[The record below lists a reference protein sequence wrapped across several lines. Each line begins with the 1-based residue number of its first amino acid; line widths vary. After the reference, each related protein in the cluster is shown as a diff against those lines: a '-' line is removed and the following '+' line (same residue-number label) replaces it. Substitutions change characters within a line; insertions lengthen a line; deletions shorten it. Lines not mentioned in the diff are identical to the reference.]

1 MGSTTLTNGSGSRY
15 LDSSNKLSSAGAAAS
30 LKYARPQD
38 LPSYPSVGLPPNR
51 QNRDAR
57 AGAAATL
64 GWANQKPVEIWKPD
78 PTTSASTAATI
89 GWTRKSNPPWQP
101 QQSASGARA
110 AVLAAKSDLRV
121 ADQKSVPPRP
131 KSAGFG
137 NSAANVAMQK
147 DRRSLQAPPAPNRA
161 SQLNRHRSLMAATG
175 AMASPRPR
183 ADSTPPLAPKYPD
196 EMNARANA
204 LRAATHADTA
214 SRRRRSEIPQGGA
227 TPVTTM
233 GKERYTSHPSQPS
246 EADQK
251 QKEDS
256 MHASAIAMAQQM
268 YKIIEKREKETGEA
282 GYAATVA
289 HGRGR
294 STSLMSDEP
303 TPMKYGNLQE
313 AAQRLAQQRLAKL
326 HDENYK
332 NREYLDYY
340 GSPQP
345 SQRLSKG
352 RFRRRA
358 SSDTTV
364 EESRDRRQNVRF
376 QAAQPLYS
384 SDLSQIDAKTRQRD
398 RDMLLA
404 AAQRNVQRS
413 LQGIDDRVYAQ
424 TGRPTPSMM
433 GQETLPMA
441 IAQQRVQQQQQ
452 QQGPPQR
459 GDKVSIGHGALVDR
473 SSVDALAFRNVQPVL
488 HQINTKSDAEQA
500 RRTEIK
506 LDEEEAKRQIERERE
521 REQELKEIDKQLKE
535 HDKQEKKE
543 KKTAENFFKR
553 QSKRWSKQSSKSKS
567 TQSRESY
574 VPEPMAMSGAV
585 GGGGVS
591 EYDRVATGE
600 YEPPVERYEPPIERA
615 ELTPAFEPAPA
626 VQPVQ
631 QAPITPPTQPV
642 RVAEPI
648 TPVEPAKPAPPTLA
662 VQPPEPTEEEDVPEI
677 PVSEYTDKGK
687 SSQPFT
693 RLQKSTR
700 PSQTS
705 ATSQQGVKSWLK
717 TAFRRTSKGQKE
729 ELEKQNGAGGLFVG
743 GASLA
748 QQPDGTPQQVATKT
762 MYGDENEVPVSR
774 YLTGTDG
781 SKYSQE
787 QEGSAA
793 AGALAS
799 NPVRETAAPREEEGY
814 ESEEARDQFNDADVA
829 MPIFK
834 SSRPLSPA
842 RDSRFKEVI

>member
-1 MGSTTLTNGSGSRY
+1 MVVARAIWTATTSYRRQVNHPFPTSSIYTY
-15 LDSSNKLSSAGAAAS
+15 LLVGAAAS

-121 ADQKSVPPRP
+121 ADEKSVPPRP

-282 GYAATVA
+282 GYAATAA

-326 HDENYK
+326 DDENYK

-364 EESRDRRQNVRF
+364 EESRGRRQNVRF

-413 LQGIDDRVYAQ
+413 LQGIDERVYAQ

-441 IAQQRVQQQQQ
+441 IAQQRVQQ

-488 HQINTKSDAEQA
+488 HQINTKSDIEQA

-521 REQELKEIDKQLKE
+521 REQELKEIDKQLKGKSWIPTR
-535 HDKQEKKE
+535 DKFFANQCKNMTSRRRRKRRAQ
-543 KKTAENFFKR
+543 KT
-553 QSKRWSKQSSKSKS
+553 SSSDRASAGRSRAARARALKAGNP
-567 TQSRESY
+567 TWQSRW
-574 VPEPMAMSGAV
+574 P
-585 GGGGVS
+585 
-591 EYDRVATGE
+591 
-600 YEPPVERYEPPIERA
+600 
-615 ELTPAFEPAPA
+615 
-626 VQPVQ
+626 
-631 QAPITPPTQPV
+631 
-642 RVAEPI
+642 
-648 TPVEPAKPAPPTLA
+648 
-662 VQPPEPTEEEDVPEI
+662 
-677 PVSEYTDKGK
+677 
-687 SSQPFT
+687 
-693 RLQKSTR
+693 
-700 PSQTS
+700 
-705 ATSQQGVKSWLK
+705 
-717 TAFRRTSKGQKE
+717 
-729 ELEKQNGAGGLFVG
+729 
-743 GASLA
+743 
-748 QQPDGTPQQVATKT
+748 
-762 MYGDENEVPVSR
+762 
-774 YLTGTDG
+774 
-781 SKYSQE
+781 
-787 QEGSAA
+787 
-793 AGALAS
+793 
-799 NPVRETAAPREEEGY
+799 
-814 ESEEARDQFNDADVA
+814 
-829 MPIFK
+829 
-834 SSRPLSPA
+834 
-842 RDSRFKEVI
+842 

>member
-1 MGSTTLTNGSGSRY
+1 MGSTTTLTNGGGSRY
-15 LDSSNKLSSAGAAAS
+15 LDRNNKLSSAGAAAS

-51 QNRDAR
+51 QNRDAH
-57 AGAAATL
+57 AGAAASL
-64 GWANQKPVEIWKPD
+64 GWANQKPIEIWKPD
-78 PTTSASTAATI
+78 ATTSASTAATI

-121 ADQKSVPPRP
+121 ADQKVVPPRP

-137 NSAANVAMQK
+137 NSAATLAMQN
-147 DRRSLQAPPAPNRA
+147 DRRSVQAPPAPNRA
-161 SQLNRHRSLMAATG
+161 SQLSRHGSLMAATG

-183 ADSTPPLAPKYPD
+183 ADSTPPLGPKYPD
-196 EMNARANA
+196 EMNARSNA

-227 TPVTTM
+227 TPVTNM
-233 GKERYTSHPSQPS
+233 RKERYTSQPFQPS

-268 YKIIEKREKETGEA
+268 YKVIEKREKETGEA
-282 GYAATVA
+282 GHAATAA

-303 TPMKYGNLQE
+303 TPMRFGNLQE
-313 AAQRLAQQRLAKL
+313 AAQRLAQERLAKL
-326 HDENYK
+326 HDDNYK
-332 NREYLDYY
+332 HREYLDYY

-345 SQRLSKG
+345 TQRR

-358 SSDTTV
+358 SSDTSL
-364 EESRDRRQNVRF
+364 EETRA
-376 QAAQPLYS
+376 QAPLYS
-384 SDLSQIDAKTRQRD
+384 SSISQIDVKTRQRD

-413 LQGIDDRVYAQ
+413 LQGIDERVYAQ

-441 IAQQRVQQQQQ
+441 IAQQRVQQQQPQ
-452 QQGPPQR
+452 YPP
-459 GDKVSIGHGALVDR
+459 GEKVSIGNGAVVDR

-488 HQINTKSDAEQA
+488 HQIHDKSEIEQA

-521 REQELKEIDKQLKE
+521 REQEFKEIDRQLKE

-543 KKTAENFFKR
+543 RKSQEKFFKR
-553 QSKRWSKQSSKSKS
+553 QSKRWSKQSSKSSKSKS

-585 GGGGVS
+585 GGGGAFG
-591 EYDRVATGE
+591 YGQAATEE
-600 YEPPVERYEPPIERA
+600 YEQPVERMPIAEPAPISR
-615 ELTPAFEPAPA
+615 PAPVVESAPA

-631 QAPITPPTQPV
+631 EAPVTPPVQHV

-648 TPVEPAKPAPPTLA
+648 KPSQPTLA
-662 VQPPEPTEEEDVPEI
+662 VQPPEPIEDEGVPEI
-677 PVSEYTDKGK
+677 PVSQYTDKGK
-687 SSQPFT
+687 SSQQFS
-693 RLQKSTR
+693 RLQKNTRSSEPSAPSTL
-700 PSQTS
+700 
-705 ATSQQGVKSWLK
+705 GVKSWLR
-717 TAFRRTSKGQKE
+717 TAFRRTSRGQE
-729 ELEKQNGAGGLFVG
+729 QEKLGSGSAFVG
-743 GASLA
+743 GASYA
-748 QQPDGTPQQVATKT
+748 QQPDGTPPTKT
-762 MYGDENEVPVSR
+762 GQDENEIPVSR
-774 YLTGTDG
+774 FLTGTEG

-793 AGALAS
+793 GGGLAS
-799 NPVRETAAPREEEGY
+799 YPVQGTGAPREEEGY